1 MFPNCSLAKLKV
13 LILGSFWSYKPPK
26 YEWRWLFLKPCRS
39 HKFVRVEFH
48 ETWVA
53 WFLSWKCLLP
63 VHYPPVGRFCSNFQ
77 LLHRFPN
84 AKAQQQPWLSL
95 GSMYIRHFILA
106 SVCFLSWSGVR
117 LLILKPAYILATA
130 NWDTTPIISQ
140 SKSSPDSCWYSK
152 PHETSH
158 IPVVS
163 NMAGLFSISYMG
175 CHPSQWRTHIF
186 QDGYCTTSDELI
198 FFKMVIA
205 PPTLMDWCVE
215 SPGAVTVESVAPE
228 AGWRMGC
235 QKKTW
240 EYVAWR

>member
-63 VHYPPVGRFCSNFQ
+63 VHYPPVGSFCSNFQ

-186 QDGYCTTSDELI
+186 QDGYCTTNSDG
-198 FFKMVIA
+198 
-205 PPTLMDWCVE
+205 LMRRISRCSHSGKCGSGGRMAD
-215 SPGAVTVESVAPE
+215 GMPE
-228 AGWRMGC
+228 KDMRICSM
-235 QKKTW
+235 TINIV
-240 EYVAWR
+240 YNYST